1 MVDPGAVA
9 RCDWPDKI
17 PLADQWR
24 GEVSPQ
30 TEALFPDRRNKLLAF
45 WIEKS
50 ETDDWTFDQL
60 CDLIGAV
67 IIDAGEE
74 VPALNQWALEV
85 AARRRKLPTRTG
97 PKGDRVR
104 DFDIAAI
111 VEILSECGMS
121 KRAAKR
127 TLADVYHKS
136 EEAIE
141 SARARGLQH
150 AGDV

>member
-9 RCDWPDKI
+9 RCDWADKI

-24 GEVSPQ
+24 REVSPQ

-60 CDLIGAV
+60 SDLVRAM
-67 IIDAGEE
+67 IDAGEE
-74 VPALNQWALEV
+74 VPALLNQWALEV
-85 AARRRKLPTRTG
+85 AARWRKLQTRTG

-104 DFDIAAI
+104 DFEIAVM
-111 VEILSECGMS
+111 VELLSEWGSMS

-127 TLADVYHKS
+127 MLAGELHKS

-141 SARARGLQH
+141 SARARGLRVC
-150 AGDV
+150 DD